1 MYKLLKTNQ
10 IIEFVCYKRELV
22 ITEFVITEFDC
33 TLLPYVSNLLNLGK
47 DARKYFSQFLL
58 YSPVCGYFISLFGFL
73 LYCPVCSY
81 FIALF
86 VFYFMSPL
94 LKPDDPILMKT
105 KVHRITYLCSPKAF
119 KNYKQ

>member
-1 MYKLLKTNQ
+1 
-10 IIEFVCYKRELV
+10 
-22 ITEFVITEFDC
+22 
-33 TLLPYVSNLLNLGK
+33 VSNLIHLGK
-47 DARKYFSQFLL
+47 DARKYFCQFLL

-94 LKPDDPILMKT
+94 LKPVDPILMKT
-105 KVHRITYLCSPKAF
+105 KVQRITYHCSPKAF